1 MRVGL
6 IQLSSFPEP
15 SRNFS
20 FLAEMFERAA
30 EQRIDLLALPE
41 NVMVMAPEGPAVFSD
56 GAAAFL
62 DQLSEACVRY
72 GFWMLTGTLP
82 WPTRP
87 DGTPVTNGRV
97 RAASFLLDAE
107 GRKVG
112 RYDKMHMFDVDV
124 EDGVGRYRESD
135 RMEAGDDVVVLST
148 PWANIGMSVC
158 YDLRF
163 SQLYDQ
169 LRRLGSSLLYIPAAF
184 TRITGQAH
192 WEVLLRARAI
202 EQQCFVLAPAQ
213 CGTHYPG
220 RQTWGHS
227 MIIDPWGEVIAEA
240 GDQPTLLC
248 ADLDLS
254 RIEQRRRAMP
264 MAQQRRL

>member
-6 IQLSSFPEP
+6 VQLSSSPDPEY
-15 SRNFS
+15 NQAV
-20 FLAEMFERAA
+20 LAEMFERASGLH
-30 EQRIDLLALPE
+30 IDLLALPE
-41 NVMVMAPEGPAVFSD
+41 NVMVMASSGPAEFAGQAES
-56 GAAAFL
+56 FL
-62 DQLSEACVRY
+62 NQLSQACVRY

-87 DGTPVTNGRV
+87 DGSAVSFGRV
-97 RAASFLLDAE
+97 RAASFLLDAT
-107 GRKVG
+107 GTMIG

-124 EDGVGRYRESD
+124 PDGVGRYRESD
-135 RMEAGDDVVVLST
+135 RMEAGDDVVVLPT

-163 SQLYDQ
+163 PQLYDQ
-169 LRRLGSSLLYIPAAF
+169 LRRHGSSLFYVPAAF
-184 TRITGQAH
+184 TQVTGQAH

-202 EQQCFVLAPAQ
+202 EQQCFVIAPGQ
-213 CGTHYPG
+213 CGEHYPG

-227 MIIDPWGEVIAEA
+227 MIVDPWGHVMAEA
-240 GDQPTLLC
+240 NDQPTMVW

-254 RIEQRRRAMP
+254 LVEQRRKAMP
-264 MAQQRRL
+264 IDQQRRL